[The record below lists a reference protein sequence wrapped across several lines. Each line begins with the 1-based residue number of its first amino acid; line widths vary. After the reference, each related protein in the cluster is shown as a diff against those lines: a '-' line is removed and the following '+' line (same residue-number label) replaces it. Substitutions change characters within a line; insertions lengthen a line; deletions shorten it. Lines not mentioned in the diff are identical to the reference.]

1 MSNFQQI
8 FRALPIRAL
17 AVLAVVVLMAG
28 EFSTAANAQNVR
40 PPENA
45 QPLADVQTEAQ
56 GADSDASLW
65 RAVRKGTTG
74 NVSIPDSKAGT
85 LIQSEGDDFRAFR
98 NGPLKLYSAYALF
111 GMLLL
116 LSLFFVLRG
125 RIKIDHG
132 RSGVTIERFNSLER
146 FGHWLMAGSFVV
158 LALSGLNMLFG
169 RYVLMP
175 VIGKEFFSTIT
186 LWGKYL
192 HNYLAF
198 AFMAGVAIAFV
209 VWVRHNLPSLVDLKW
224 LLKGGGMFVRG
235 SHPEARKFNAGQ
247 KILFWLV
254 TLLTISVSLS
264 GIALMFPFE
273 TAFMAKT
280 FAFLNNFGFN
290 LPTDIA
296 PLQEQQ
302 LNQLWHGIVGVAFI
316 TIILAHIYIGSVG
329 MEGAFD
335 AMGSGEVDTNWA
347 REHHNLW
354 VEEVEQ
360 KSRPSGAGVHH
371 PAE

>member
-1 MSNFQQI
+1 MICAAMF
-8 FRALPIRAL
+8 ALVML
-17 AVLAVVVLMAG
+17 AGVLPVS
-28 EFSTAANAQNVR
+28 STNAQSVR

-45 QPLADVQTEAQ
+45 QIANPDVQTEAQ
-56 GADSDASLW
+56 GKVDDSMMWQAI
-65 RAVRKGTTG
+65 RKGTSG
-74 NVSIPDSKAGT
+74 NVSIPDKNAAM
-85 LIQSEGDDFRAFR
+85 LIQSEGENYRAFR
-98 NGPLKLYSAYALF
+98 NGPLTTYSAYGLL
-111 GMLLL
+111 GMILL
-116 LSLFFVLRG
+116 LSVYFVFRG

-132 RSGVTIERFNSLER
+132 MSGVTIERFNSIER
-146 FGHWLMAGSFVV
+146 FGHWLMAGSFII
-158 LALSGLNMLFG
+158 LAISGLNMLFG
-169 RYVLMP
+169 RHIILP
-175 VIGKEFFSTIT
+175 VIGKEAFSWIT
-186 LWGKYL
+186 LMGKYA

-209 VWVRHNLPSLVDLKW
+209 MWVSHNIPTMVDLKW
-224 LLKGGGMFVRG
+224 LLKGGGMFSKGV
-235 SHPEARKFNAGQ
+235 HPDARKFNAGQ

-280 FAFLNNFGFN
+280 FGFLNAVGFN
-290 LPTDIA
+290 LPTDLA
-296 PLQEQQ
+296 PIQEQQ
-302 LNQLWHGIVGVAFI
+302 LNQIWHGIVGVAFI
-316 TIILAHIYIGSVG
+316 VIIIAHIYIGSVG

-354 VEEVEQ
+354 VEEMEQ
-360 KSRPSGAGVHH
+360 KSKSSSVKTGALHH

>member
-1 MSNFQQI
+1 MNQ
-8 FRALPIRAL
+8 FRMICAALI
-17 AVLAVVVLMAG
+17 AVVMLVV
-28 EFSTAANAQNVR
+28 ANPIAPADAQTVR

-45 QPLADVQTEAQ
+45 QVNNPDVQTEAQ
-56 GADSDASLW
+56 GTTDDSMMWQAI
-65 RAVRKGTTG
+65 RKGLQG
-74 NVSIPDSKAGT
+74 DVSIPDKKAGT
-85 LIQSEGDDFRAFR
+85 LVQSEGETYMQFR
-98 NGPLKLYSAYALF
+98 NGPLTTYSAYALF
-111 GMLLL
+111 AMLFL
-116 LSLFFVLRG
+116 LSLYFVLRG

-132 RSGVTIERFNSLER
+132 KSGVTIERFNGVER

-175 VIGKEFFSTIT
+175 VIGKEFFSIIT

-198 AFMAGVAIAFV
+198 AFMAGVVIVFIM
-209 VWVRHNLPSLVDLKW
+209 WVKHNIPTWIDVKW
-224 LLKGGGMFVRG
+224 LLKGGGMFTKGV
-235 SHPEARKFNAGQ
+235 HPEARKFNAGQ

-280 FAFLNNFGFN
+280 FGLINVFGFN

-302 LNQLWHGIVGVAFI
+302 LNQIWHAIVGVAF
-316 TIILAHIYIGSVG
+316 TVIIIAHIYIGSVG

-354 VEEVEQ
+354 VEEMEQ
-360 KSRPSGAGVHH
+360 KGTVPSSAQASRQ